1 MEKLNRDLNILQ
13 LSPFFSP
20 NIGGVETHLDD
31 LVKELAN
38 RRINSYVLTYQ
49 PVMSKINAPS
59 VEKIGKYIF
68 IRRLEIIRNL
78 FLKIEPYPILDFLF
92 LTPPLLIY
100 SIYFLI
106 KRNKK
111 NKIDMIHAHGL
122 NAAFISM
129 FLKFFFK
136 TPFVV
141 STHATYS
148 FKKGLL
154 SKLVSLI
161 MSNANHIFTL
171 SKASKEELL
180 KIDLPESKISVYKY
194 WVDQVKFN
202 LKDKQALRE
211 KYQVN
216 KNLFVVLFAG
226 RLFEKKG
233 VTPLIEGFNM
243 LLNEDKM
250 LIIAGTGPLES
261 FVKEQVELN
270 NKIKYLGGL
279 NSDLLSDYYS
289 LADALIIPSTHDEGF
304 GRVIIEALSSGIPII
319 GSNRGGIPEAV
330 NNEVSILIDVNPKNI
345 SKGIKEM
352 EEFIIKNGAEKMQKK
367 CRTFAEKNYS
377 CDNINT
383 FIKIYEEI
391 VK

>member
-1 MEKLNRDLNILQ
+1 MEKLNRNLNVLQ

-38 RRINSYVLTYQ
+38 RKVNSYVLTYQ

-106 KRNKK
+106 TRNKK
-111 NKIDMIHAHGL
+111 NRIDLIHAHGL

-129 FLKFFFK
+129 VLKFLFK

-141 STHATYS
+141 STHATYA
-148 FKKGLL
+148 FNQGLL
-154 SKLVSLI
+154 SKLVYLI

-194 WVDQVKFN
+194 WVDQEKFN
-202 LKDKQALRE
+202 LKDKKELRK

-216 KNLFVVLFAG
+216 KDSFVVLFAG

-233 VTPLIEGFNM
+233 VLPLIEGFNT
-243 LLNEDKM
+243 LQDENKI
-250 LIIAGTGPLES
+250 LIIAGTGPLEG
-261 FVKEQVELN
+261 FVKEQAELN
-270 NKIKYLGGL
+270 NKI
-279 NSDLLSDYYS
+279 
-289 LADALIIPSTHDEGF
+289 
-304 GRVIIEALSSGIPII
+304 
-319 GSNRGGIPEAV
+319 
-330 NNEVSILIDVNPKNI
+330 
-345 SKGIKEM
+345 
-352 EEFIIKNGAEKMQKK
+352 
-367 CRTFAEKNYS
+367 
-377 CDNINT
+377 
-383 FIKIYEEI
+383 IY
-391 VK
+391 VG